1 MVRLLSILLA
11 FSFLTGQVGLTFATH
26 YCQGEAVESGIL
38 WTSSE
43 GFGCGM
49 ERTEKAPCSDRDQE
63 QIEKH
68 CCANEKLTVRNEQ
81 EHLPSTSLISELH
94 SFLSL
99 HEGSEL
105 LELFSFS
112 LPTTERSSG
121 LSPPVG
127 VHSSIELPLLFQVFR
142 L

>member
-1 MVRLLSILLA
+1 MLRLFSILLA

-38 WTSSE
+38 WTSAE

-49 ERTEKAPCSDRDQE
+49 ERAEQAPCSDGEE
-63 QIEKH
+63 QVLEKH
-68 CCANEKLTVRNEQ
+68 CCADEKLTVRNEQ
-81 EHLPSTSLISELH
+81 EHLPSTTLITELQ

-99 HEGSEL
+99 QEGAEL

-112 LPTTERSSG
+112 FPTTDRSSG

-127 VHSSIELPLLFQVFR
+127 VLSSIELPLLFQVFR